1 MIYTFTLN
9 PCIDKTYT
17 VENLKE
23 GGFTRAV
30 SSRVDL
36 SGKGINVSL
45 DLAVLGLKS
54 IATGFMGEADV
65 LRYKKHLESYGVV
78 PAFVPINGEVR
89 INCKII
95 DRVSGMQTDVNESGA
110 GVTDTDKQKLYD
122 FISGI
127 SNGDTVIISGSAPFG
142 FTPRDLD
149 AFVTQFKA
157 RGTRVIIDMEKKGL
171 EIAEK
176 HGVFA
181 IKPNYNE
188 FCEYIGIEPDSLNEI
203 AAAAMKKAESISN
216 VIVSLGEEGAVF
228 ATRTEAY
235 HAVAKDVSCFSTTG
249 AGDALLSGFI
259 YGAFSGKSYKDS
271 VKWAVATASAKVGEE
286 GTRPPEFENI
296 EKFLNNVTVTQIR

>member
-1 MIYTFTLN
+1 
-9 PCIDKTYT
+9 
-17 VENLKE
+17 
-23 GGFTRAV
+23 
-30 SSRVDL
+30 
-36 SGKGINVSL
+36 
-45 DLAVLGLKS
+45 
-54 IATGFMGEADV
+54 
-65 LRYKKHLESYGVV
+65 
-78 PAFVPINGEVR
+78 
-89 INCKII
+89 
-95 DRVSGMQTDVNESGA
+95 
-110 GVTDTDKQKLYD
+110 
-122 FISGI
+122 
-127 SNGDTVIISGSAPFG
+127 
-142 FTPRDLD
+142 
-149 AFVTQFKA
+149 
-157 RGTRVIIDMEKKGL
+157 MEKKGL

-235 HAVAKDVSCFSTTG
+235 HAVAKDVSCLSTTG